1 MTTRLLNIL
10 PSLHIPARKF
20 QKTFCPNGQEI
31 IKEDT
36 MCTVLGWCL
45 GKNGGGRALCRKQA
59 WPWKNFFLKK
69 LDSTEFRQNMM
80 QKIGMTYEGTLCQ
93 AAVNN
98 RGIIDIPTYSILR
111 EEFCSKKE

>member
-1 MTTRLLNIL
+1 MRSFRL
-10 PSLHIPARKF
+10 
-20 QKTFCPNGQEI
+20 
-31 IKEDT
+31 
-36 MCTVLGWCL
+36 VLGKKWWGQGIMPEAGL
-45 GKNGGGRALCRKQA
+45 ALEKFLFEEVGFNRIQTEHDAVNPKSGRV
-59 WPWKNFFLKK
+59 
-69 LDSTEFRQNMM
+69 M